1 MRMKGKKN
9 SLQEFKRFCLARP
22 GQQEIIKNLIK
33 QGKYAKAE
41 IMKSYEVTEFIH
53 MQRGQGKSLVRI
65 GMKKLFSGMLI

>member
-1 MRMKGKKN
+1 MIPNMRMKGKKN

-41 IMKSYEVTEFIH
+41 IMKSYEVTAVSYTHLTLPTI
-53 MQRGQGKSLVRI
+53 GLV
-65 GMKKLFSGMLI
+65 